1 MKNNF
6 LSSHNISNYI
16 KSDKKMLVNSVVE
29 LTKHLYKILSYED
42 YEYILLDQNNPQF
55 WLKDNL
61 CSFYDFYLNVW
72 NENRIS
78 KQN

>member
-6 LSSHNISNYI
+6 LSSHNISNYV
-16 KSDKKMLVNSVVE
+16 KADKKMLVHSVVE
-29 LTKHLYKILSYED
+29 LTKHLKKILSSED
-42 YEYILLDQNNPQF
+42 YECILLDQNNPQF

-61 CSFYDFYLNVW
+61 CGFYDFYLNVW

-78 KQN
+78 KLN